1 MVSLSVYSEGVIAMK
16 NTDFATH
23 LGRYFTRYLPNERG
37 SSPKTIDSYRY
48 AFILFLDYMDARG
61 IPPEKMSVANFTR
74 DNIRSFLDWLESKRG
89 NSPATR
95 NYRLAAM
102 KGFVNYLKYEFPD
115 YLDEYQNILAIP
127 LKKTIQR
134 EISYLKTDG
143 VELLVAQVDTS
154 KKNGLRD
161 YVMLLLLY
169 TTGIRVSELIQLR
182 VKDLLLTEPYTM
194 RIHGKGNKGR
204 YVPLLKFSIPHIQ
217 RYLSLMKYDC
227 EARYSEVLF
236 KNHMGEPFTRQGINY
251 MLKKYGDKARAIGDA
266 PIPADLSPHKMRH
279 TTAMELLGSGV
290 DLIYIRDLLGHSSVT
305 STEVYART
313 DAQLKRKAIEAA
325 SKEIVP
331 EEDALWDNDSDLKEW
346 LKNFNKA
353 EKIM

>member
-1 MVSLSVYSEGVIAMK
+1 MK

-23 LGRYFTRYLPNERG
+23 LGKYFTHYLPNERG
-37 SSPKTIDSYRY
+37 SSPQTIDSYRY
-48 AFILFLDYMDARG
+48 AFILFLEYMETKG
-61 IPPEKMSVANFTR
+61 MPPEKMVIANFTR
-74 DNIRSFLDWLESKRG
+74 DNIRGFLGWLESERG

-102 KGFVNYLKYEFPD
+102 KGFVHYLKYEFPD
-115 YLDEYQNILAIP
+115 YLDEYQRILAIP

-143 VELLVAQVDTS
+143 VELLVAQVDTG

-182 VKDLLLTEPYTM
+182 VRDLSLTEPCTM
-194 RIHGKGNKGR
+194 RIHGKGYKGR
-204 YVPLLKFSIPHIQ
+204 YVPLLKTSIPHIQ
-217 RYLSLMKYDC
+217 KYLSLMEYDC
-227 EARYSEVLF
+227 DARYNEALF
-236 KNHMGEPFTRQGINY
+236 KNHMGKPFTRQGINY
-251 MLKKYGDKARAIGDA
+251 VFKKYGCKARANGDA
-266 PIPADLSPHKMRH
+266 SVPEDLSPHKMRH
-279 TTAMELLGSGV
+279 TTAMELLSSGV

-305 STEVYART
+305 TTEVYARA
-313 DAQLKRKAIEAA
+313 DAQMKRKAIEAA

-331 EEDALWDNDSDLKEW
+331 EEKSLWDNNADLKNW
-346 LKNFNKA
+346 LKNFNRA
-353 EKIM
+353 

>member
-1 MVSLSVYSEGVIAMK
+1 MK
-16 NTDFATH
+16 NTDFAVH
-23 LGRYFTRYLPNERG
+23 LGKYFTRYLPNERG
-37 SSPKTIDSYRY
+37 SSPQTIDSYRY
-48 AFILFLDYMDARG
+48 AFILFLEYMETIG
-61 IPPEKMSVANFTR
+61 VPPEKMTVADFTR
-74 DNIRSFLDWLESKRG
+74 DNIRGFLNWLETDRC
-89 NSPATR
+89 NSPTTR

-102 KGFVNYLKYEFPD
+102 KGFVHYLKFEFPD
-115 YLDEYQNILAIP
+115 YLDEYQRILSIP

-143 VELLVAQVDTS
+143 VKLLVAQVDTS

-161 YVMLLLLY
+161 YVILLLLY

-182 VKDLLLTEPYTM
+182 VRDISLTEPYTM

-204 YVPLLKFSIPHIQ
+204 YVPLLKTTIPHIQ

-227 EARYSEVLF
+227 DARYDEILF
-236 KNHMGEPFTRQGINY
+236 KNHMGKPFTRQGINY
-251 MLKKYGDKARAIGDA
+251 TLKKYGCKARANGEVSV
-266 PIPADLSPHKMRH
+266 PSDLSPHKMRH
-279 TTAMELLGSGV
+279 TTAMELLSSGV

-305 STEVYART
+305 TTEVYART

-331 EEDALWDNDSDLKEW
+331 EEDAAWDNDTDLKDW
-346 LKNFNKA
+346 LKSFNKA
-353 EKIM
+353 

>member
-1 MVSLSVYSEGVIAMK
+1 MK

-37 SSPKTIDSYRY
+37 SSPQTIDSYRY
-48 AFILFLDYMDARG
+48 AFILFLEYMG
-61 IPPEKMSVANFTR
+61 TNGVSPEKMTIADFTR
-74 DNIRSFLDWLESKRG
+74 DNIRSFLDWLESNRG

-102 KGFVNYLKYEFPD
+102 KGFVHYLKFEFPD
-115 YLDEYQNILAIP
+115 YLDEYQKILAIP

-143 VELLVAQVDTS
+143 VELLVAQVEPS

-161 YVMLLLLY
+161 YVILLLLY
-169 TTGIRVSELIQLR
+169 TTGIRVSELIQLK
-182 VKDLLLTEPYTM
+182 VKDISLTEPYTM

-204 YVPLLKFSIPHIQ
+204 YVPLLKTAIPHIQ

-227 EARYSEVLF
+227 DARYDEFLF
-236 KNHMGEPFTRQGINY
+236 KNHMGKPFTRQGINY
-251 MLKKYGDKARAIGDA
+251 MLKKYGCRARSNGETS
-266 PIPADLSPHKMRH
+266 IPEDLSPHKMRH
-279 TTAMELLGSGV
+279 TTAMELLSSGV

-305 STEVYART
+305 TTEVYART

-331 EEDALWDNDSDLKEW
+331 EEDAVWDNDTDLKDW
-346 LKNFNKA
+346 LKNYNKA
-353 EKIM
+353 

>member
-1 MVSLSVYSEGVIAMK
+1 MK

-37 SSPKTIDSYRY
+37 SSPQTIDSYRY
-48 AFILFLDYMDARG
+48 AFILFLEYMETIG
-61 IPPEKMSVANFTR
+61 VSPEKMTVADFTR
-74 DNIRSFLDWLESKRG
+74 ENIRGFLDWLESERC

-102 KGFVNYLKYEFPD
+102 KGFVHYLKYEFPD
-115 YLDEYQNILAIP
+115 YLDEYQRILAIP
-127 LKKTIQR
+127 LKKTIRR

-143 VELLVAQVDTS
+143 VEFLVAQVDTG

-161 YVMLLLLY
+161 YVILLLLY

-182 VKDLLLTEPYTM
+182 VRDISLTEPYTM

-204 YVPLLKFSIPHIQ
+204 YVPLLKTAIPHIQ
-217 RYLSLMKYDC
+217 RYLSLMKYDRD
-227 EARYSEVLF
+227 ARYDEVLF
-236 KNHMGEPFTRQGINY
+236 KNHMGKPFTRQGINY
-251 MLKKYGDKARAIGDA
+251 MLKKYGCKAQANGGVSVPD
-266 PIPADLSPHKMRH
+266 DLSPHKMRH
-279 TTAMELLGSGV
+279 TTAMELLSSGV

-305 STEVYART
+305 TTEIYART

-331 EEDALWDNDSDLKEW
+331 DEDAEWDNDSDLKAW
-346 LKNFNKA
+346 LKSFNKA
-353 EKIM
+353 